1 MIAEKSMQA
10 QFLIPMAVS
19 IAFGVLFGT
28 LFILGFYPAAILFGN
43 DLKRVASYFW
53 KGRLP
58 EEKEVET
65 VLKNHKNIQEKQ
77 F

>member
-1 MIAEKSMQA
+1 MQA

-28 LFILGFYPAAILFGN
+28 LFILAFYPAAILFGN
-43 DLKRVASYFW
+43 DLKRITSYFW
-53 KGRLP
+53 KGKLP
-58 EEKEVET
+58 KEEEVET
-65 VLKNHKNIQEKQ
+65 IIKNHKQIQEKQ